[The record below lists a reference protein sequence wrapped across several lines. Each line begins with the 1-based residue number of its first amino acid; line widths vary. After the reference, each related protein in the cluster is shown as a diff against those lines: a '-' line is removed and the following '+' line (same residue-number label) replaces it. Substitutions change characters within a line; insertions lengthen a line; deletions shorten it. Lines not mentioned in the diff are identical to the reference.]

1 MKKLLFLDNIA
12 MVGNTF
18 QNWIFNIHPISQ
30 GIKSHIHTSQSF
42 GEKELEEIQLYA
54 VTVCDPPPKPAVSPL
69 GGVPSVC
76 TFN

>member
-1 MKKLLFLDNIA
+1 

-30 GIKSHIHTSQSF
+30 GIKSPIHTRHSF
-42 GEKELEEIQLYA
+42 GEQELEEIQPYA

-69 GGVPSVC
+69 GGVSSVC